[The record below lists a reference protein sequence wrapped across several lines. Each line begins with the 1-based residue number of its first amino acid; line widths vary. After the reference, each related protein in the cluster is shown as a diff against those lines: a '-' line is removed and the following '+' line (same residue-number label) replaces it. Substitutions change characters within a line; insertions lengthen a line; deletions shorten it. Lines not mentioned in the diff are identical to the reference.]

1 MATLTTEFK
10 PVKNYAAWN
19 ALPQAKKLA
28 MWQASVIEYPV
39 FDITKVEGF
48 TSAEGEKVLR
58 YNGEGWL
65 VISQGTRDKIA
76 EKPELKNRLKL
87 VRRHALVINA
97 ASKGEPIFQ
106 LVAPGSETFD
116 SIDGILG

>member
-1 MATLTTEFK
+1 MSITTTTFK
-10 PVKNYAAWN
+10 PVKNYAAWTS
-19 ALPQAKKLA
+19 LPQAKKLA

-39 FDITKVEGF
+39 FDISKVEGF
-48 TSAEGEKVLR
+48 TSAEGEQVLR

-76 EKPELKNRLKL
+76 EKPELKHRLKL
-87 VRRHALVINA
+87 VRRHALVANA

-106 LVAPGSETFD
+106 LVAPGSVTFD